1 MSAVFTLLLFL
12 RYYFTYY
19 SKQLANI
26 WKSYILDWIFC
37 PKSVRVYFLLV
48 VVGLPLILD
57 SSMFLLKLM
66 ILTVCLLFLIFVDL
80 SRMIGFCLFLLILEL
95 EKASLTDIVYGL
107 NASFLNKADTYLS
120 SVLSLIQWRPFDVFL
135 CLGSKCWFTIFC
147 C

>member
-1 MSAVFTLLLFL
+1 
-12 RYYFTYY
+12 
-19 SKQLANI
+19 
-26 WKSYILDWIFC
+26 
-37 PKSVRVYFLLV
+37 
-48 VVGLPLILD
+48 
-57 SSMFLLKLM
+57 MFLLKLM

-135 CLGSKCWFTIFC
+135 C
-147 C
+147 